1 MSGRRERD
9 AGSAL
14 AAELL
19 DRLAAHADPARAEFE
34 RRYLKSERDFLGV
47 TVPTTRKV
55 VRDVLREHPELD
67 HDELLDVALA
77 SWEGP
82 FLDCRRVTTELLSQR
97 SSLLTGSDLPIL
109 EPLIR
114 DAETWALVDPLA
126 GTVAGTIVA
135 RGVDEDLAA
144 VLDRWSADPDSYWI
158 RRASMLALLLS
169 LRTSLDEWPRFC
181 RYADSMLHEKEFFIR
196 KAIGWVLR
204 DTSRRWPD
212 AVREWVEPRLDE
224 MSGVTRREALK
235 YL

>member
-1 MSGRRERD
+1 MAGRPRD
-9 AGSAL
+9 SGSAL

-19 DRLAAHADPARAEFE
+19 DRLAAHADPTRAEFE

-55 VRDVLREHPELD
+55 VRELLRDHPELE
-67 HDELLDVALA
+67 HDGLLDAALA
-77 SWEGP
+77 SWDGP
-82 FLDCRRVTTELLSQR
+82 FFDCRRAATELLALR
-97 SSLLTGSDLPIL
+97 SSLLAGRDLLVL

-126 GTVAGTIVA
+126 GSVTGTIVA
-135 RGVDEDLAA
+135 RGVDDEVSG
-144 VLDRWSADPDSYWI
+144 VLDRWSVDPDSYWV

-181 RYADSMLHEKEFFIR
+181 RYAESMLSEKEFFIR

-212 AVREWVEPRLDE
+212 EVREWVEPRLDR